1 MVPEDNGM
9 GTQYQVPYVNALV
22 IIAFL
27 SISWYNVVELT
38 VLIQT
43 FFKRHAGF
51 YYWALLISTWSIFL
65 HGLGMFFKFWRIT
78 ESVHGYNVLN
88 TTITCVGWVGMVTG
102 QSIVLYSRLYLVV
115 QAAWTRWVLIMIITN
130 AIVLH
135 IPTLTLTYMTN
146 AGPNPDRWIGPY
158 SIMER
163 IQVTFFFI
171 QETILSGIYIWKTTT
186 MLRAEGPLFKSYK
199 NVRGGQG
206 RKVLIHTIGVNIV
219 IICFDLTLIGLEYA
233 GVYDIQTAYKSA
245 VYSIKLKMEFTILNQ
260 LMNLVMG

>member
-1 MVPEDNGM
+1 MVPQDNGM
-9 GTQYQVPYVNALV
+9 GTQYEVPYVNALV

-27 SISWYNVVELT
+27 SISWYNIVELS

-51 YYWALLISTWSIFL
+51 YYWSLMISTWSIFL

-78 ESVHGYNVLN
+78 EGVHGYNVLN

-115 QAAWTRWVLIMIITN
+115 QASWTRWVLVMIITN
-130 AIVLH
+130 AIILH

-171 QETILSGIYIWKTTT
+171 QETILSGIYIWKTTA
-186 MLRAEGPLFKSYK
+186 MLKAEGPLFKSYK
-199 NVRGGQG
+199 NVRGAKG
-206 RKVLIHTIGVNIV
+206 RKVLVHTIGVNVV
-219 IICFDLTLIGLEYA
+219 IIALDLTLIGLEFA
-233 GVYDIQTAYKSA
+233 GGQY
-245 VYSIKLKMEFTILNQ
+245 YSYVLRLSPQ
-260 LMNLVMG
+260 LYSTDAKT